1 MTALLLAIVLP
12 FVAPQTPTAPARDLF
27 MHTERLP
34 GIELRWVD
42 YHWHP
47 ALFQAME
54 TGKGDDPR
62 AKRNWVFARLVL
74 QTKTM
79 TVGGKLLGIGN
90 YGVVLWPNLEGKG
103 MEVEV
108 RYVDMREVYPRLD
121 AMAPCPPGRTMYRG
135 PVTLEPLD
143 PVAERMSVSL
153 AEEGGGVTITL
164 LYGNRRV
171 RLPLRP

>member
-1 MTALLLAIVLP
+1 MTALLLALVLP
-12 FVAPQTPTAPARDLF
+12 LAAPQTPTAPARDLF

-42 YHWHP
+42 YHWQP
-47 ALFQAME
+47 ALFRAME
-54 TGKGDDPR
+54 TGKGDEPKAR
-62 AKRNWVFARLVL
+62 RNWVFARLVL

-79 TVGGKLLGIGN
+79 TIGGKLLGIGN
-90 YGVVLWPNLEGKG
+90 YGVLLWPNLEGKG

-135 PVTLEPLD
+135 PATLEPLT
-143 PVAERMSVSL
+143 PLAERLSVAL
-153 AEEGGGVTITL
+153 AEEEGGVTITL
-164 LYGNRRV
+164 LYGDRRL